1 MPAGKNAGFRYRII
15 DQALTNRH
23 KRWRY
28 TDLIEHVSEKLA
40 EEYDIYKGISK
51 RQFDDDIRIMRK
63 DFPEG
68 YGAPIVRKDGDIYYE
83 DPDFSINNN
92 PLNDTD
98 IENLKEVLRLIK
110 PFQALPQL
118 MELET
123 IIGKVQGAI
132 SRHLGDEIISLDHN
146 PEARGLQ
153 FIEKLYQLIRDEK
166 VISILYKPFNKP
178 NERTFLIHPFL
189 IKEYNNRWFLQG
201 WVPET
206 DKYINLGLDRVVS
219 ITVADG
225 RPDKAKREKLI
236 SLQKNI
242 VGISFAADE
251 MPVTIRLWFN
261 KEQAPYITTKPLHAS
276 QELIAE
282 NETGITV
289 DLQLVPNF
297 ELEQLILSYGERV
310 KVMEPLLLQQRIAER
325 LGLALDNYKPT
336 YRME

>member
-15 DQALTNRH
+15 DQALTNRY

-68 YGAPIVRKDGDIYYE
+68 YGAPIVRKGGDIYYE

-110 PFQALPQL
+110 PFQSLPQL

-132 SRHLGDEIISLDHN
+132 SRHMGDEIISIDHN
-146 PEARGLQ
+146 PQTKGLQ
-153 FIEKLYQLIRDEK
+153 FIEGLYKMIREEK
-166 VISILYKPFNKP
+166 VISVLYKPFKKDM
-178 NERTFLIHPFL
+178 ETTYIIHPFL

-201 WVPET
+201 WVPDI
-206 DKYINLGLDRVVS
+206 DKYINLALDRFIS
-219 ITVADG
+219 ISPAKG
-225 RPDKAKREKLI
+225 SPDKAKRDRLI
-236 SLQKNI
+236 ELQKNI
-242 VGISFAADE
+242 VGISFSE
-251 MPVTIRLWFN
+251 EEIPVSIRLWFN
-261 KEQAPYITTKPLHAS
+261 KEQAPYILTKPLHSS
-276 QELIAE
+276 QKLLEE
-282 NETGITV
+282 DGNEIV
-289 DLQLVPNF
+289 ISLKIVPNF

-310 KVMEPLLLQQRIAER
+310 KVLEPEFLAIRIRDR
-325 LGLALDNYKPT
+325 LIKSIEHY
-336 YRME
+336 